1 MDEKELFHLDGGVG
15 DILSVYNDYVVIQ
28 HKGVLN
34 FLAMGIKGDKTIYYT
49 DITSVQFKKPGF
61 TTGYI
66 QFSLSGGRE
75 NADGV
80 MGAMQDENSIAIK
93 SKAVVEAER
102 IVEFINQKLHTL
114 KSGRNMNGV
123 ISAADEIKK
132 YKELFDLGIISQE
145 EFEIKR
151 KQLLGL

>member
-1 MDEKELFHLDGGVG
+1 MIFIRGADE
-15 DILSVYNDYVVIQ
+15 II
-28 HKGVLN
+28 
-34 FLAMGIKGDKTIYYT
+34 IDKTIYYT

-75 NADGV
+75 NTGGV
-80 MGAMQDENSIAIK
+80 MGAMQDENSVAIK

-114 KSGRNMNGV
+114 KSGGNMKGV

-145 EFEIKR
+145 EYEIKR